1 MPIETK
7 RDALDKYRKAR
18 EQVESGKER
27 ALAVVLGVSE
37 GVKYRLT
44 LRKGGKGIIHTLE
57 IMSDSSTIPAVK
69 IDLLGNWEAVLD
81 EAEYVLSNMSM
92 DDFRKVA
99 EWIKENLAQSRSRS
113 TAKEI

>member
-1 MPIETK
+1 MIEIK
-7 RDALDKYRKAR
+7 KDFLEKYRKAR

-27 ALAVVLGVSE
+27 AIAVVFGVSE

-44 LRKGGKGIIHTLE
+44 MRKGNRGIIHTLE
-57 IMSDSSTIPAVK
+57 IMSDNSSIPAVK

-81 EAEYVLSNMSM
+81 EADYVLSNVSM

-99 EWIKENLAQSRSRS
+99 EFIKENLAGSRSRGS
-113 TAKEI
+113 AKEI

>member
-1 MPIETK
+1 MPIEIK
-7 RDALDKYRKAR
+7 RDVLDKYRKAR

-44 LRKGGKGIIHTLE
+44 LRRGNRGVIHTLE
-57 IMSDSSTIPAVK
+57 IMSDNSTIPVVK
-69 IDLLGNWEAVLD
+69 VDLLGNWEAVLD
-81 EAEYVLSNMSM
+81 EADYVLSNMSM

-99 EWIKENLAQSRSRS
+99 EWIKENLAQPRSRGP
-113 TAKEI
+113 AKEI

>member
-1 MPIETK
+1 MPIEIK
-7 RDALDKYRKAR
+7 RDTLEKYKKAR

-44 LRKGGKGIIHTLE
+44 MRKGERGIIHTLE
-57 IMSDSSTIPAVK
+57 IMSDNSTIPAVK

-81 EAEYVLSNMSM
+81 EADYVLSNMSM
-92 DDFRKVA
+92 DDYRKVA
-99 EWIKENLAQSRSRS
+99 EWIKENIASFRSRGP
-113 TAKEI
+113 AKEI

>member
-1 MPIETK
+1 MPIEIK
-7 RDALDKYRKAR
+7 KDVLEKYKKAR
-18 EQVESGKER
+18 EQVESGRER

-44 LRKGGKGIIHTLE
+44 LRKGNRGIIHTLE
-57 IMSDSSTIPAVK
+57 IMGDNSSIPVIK

-81 EAEYVLSNMSM
+81 EADYVLSNMSM

-99 EWIKENLAQSRSRS
+99 EFIKENLIQTRSRGP
-113 TAKEI
+113 AKEI

>member
-1 MPIETK
+1 MPIEIK
-7 RDALDKYRKAR
+7 RDVLDKYRKAR

-44 LRKGGKGIIHTLE
+44 LRRGSRGVIHTLE
-57 IMSDSSTIPAVK
+57 IMSDNSTIPVVK
-69 IDLLGNWEAVLD
+69 VDLLGNWEAVLD
-81 EAEYVLSNMSM
+81 EADYVLSNMSM

-99 EWIKENLAQSRSRS
+99 EWIKENLAQPRSRGP
-113 TAKEI
+113 TKEI